1 MKKQRS
7 VKKNIVLLAAA
18 FFSGTFI
25 CKNTSL
31 SKQKNQVSAEIFNY
45 VSRIGME
52 SKKYRIYLAFDFAY
66 EHTNIG
72 PVMLTDNAWVARPW
86 SWIREARYN
95 PSSL

>member
-1 MKKQRS
+1 MHSFAKIQ
-7 VKKNIVLLAAA
+7 V
-18 FFSGTFI
+18 FFSRHVFQNRKI
-25 CKNTSL
+25 KFPQKFSIMSL
-31 SKQKNQVSAEIFNY
+31 EFEWSQ
-45 VSRIGME
+45 
-52 SKKYRIYLAFDFAY
+52 KKYRIYLAFDFAY

>member
-1 MKKQRS
+1 M
-7 VKKNIVLLAAA
+7 
-18 FFSGTFI
+18 
-25 CKNTSL
+25 SL
-31 SKQKNQVSAEIFNY
+31 ELEWSQ
-45 VSRIGME
+45 
-52 SKKYRIYLAFDFAY
+52 KKYRIYLAFDFAY